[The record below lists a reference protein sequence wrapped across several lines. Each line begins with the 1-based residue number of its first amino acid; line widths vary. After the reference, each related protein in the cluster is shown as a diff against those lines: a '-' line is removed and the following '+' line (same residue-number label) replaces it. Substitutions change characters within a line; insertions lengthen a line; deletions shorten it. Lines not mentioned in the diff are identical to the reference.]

1 MPGYAT
7 RALSAQLRDS
17 LDTVRP
23 VRRIGPPTL
32 PARALFREPIGAAR
46 ANYGVAL
53 ETHLRPSKR
62 GNRTGQ
68 ARWDQ
73 TVTRSSIGYGSVRDD
88 GTLDPELACGF
99 WKAVLSSLRA
109 GEKNAVPKGASNNQ
123 SMSVCIGGQ
132 ERRLPDQPPPLTL
145 SSSSTG
151 VRFRAR
157 GPPSLDGGKSPFSE
171 HRELRKE
178 NLRLPTLLFSR
189 RDGYAEDVGEDKT
202 PTITPTP
209 QKKVGFSAP
218 TSRDGPGTPFG
229 FSERKL
235 DRLSR
240 RSGDRT
246 AKHSETTKSQ
256 TGREKNVLF
265 LGEDS
270 GLSRHSRKPRKHKT
284 WNCSL
289 PTDSRLCKDREA
301 STPSHISHVSPK
313 SSAPPSPETSWG
325 FAEGFAWVKG
335 STIGTGSHGCVFK
348 ALDKTTGKIFA
359 VKQGILDDGNGSGED
374 QKPGNT
380 HFARKPTPTMWG
392 PLLSGMDLISPP
404 KTDLKHDNIV
414 ETLGFEYADN
424 HLYIYLEYVPG
435 GSMAKVLHE
444 FGALNNNLLTNSTA
458 GVLQGLNYL
467 HTRDP
472 PVVHRDIKGA
482 NILVSL
488 NFTVKLSDF
497 GCSKRSSVTTSFT
510 TIGSI
515 PWMAPEVIQQV
526 DGYGRKA
533 DIWSLGCVVL
543 EMATAE
549 KPWGNGAF
557 ENVSR
562 LTRLMFV
569 LRIVLGELS
578 WLGKALLAT
587 LYMGGCTQAHAE
599 VHVCL
604 KRNAD
609 ERPMSWDLL
618 SHSFVKDAI
627 SELGRTF

>member
-1 MPGYAT
+1 MMMHRRT
-7 RALSAQLRDS
+7 LSQ
-17 LDTVRP
+17 
-23 VRRIGPPTL
+23 
-32 PARALFREPIGAAR
+32 PA
-46 ANYGVAL
+46 
-53 ETHLRPSKR
+53 LRPAEPLKFSPEML
-62 GNRTGQ
+62 
-68 ARWDQ
+68 A
-73 TVTRSSIGYGSVRDD
+73 VSS
-88 GTLDPELACGF
+88 PE
-99 WKAVLSSLRA
+99 
-109 GEKNAVPKGASNNQ
+109 
-123 SMSVCIGGQ
+123 
-132 ERRLPDQPPPLTL
+132 DQPPPLTL

-189 RDGYAEDVGEDKT
+189 RDGYAEEVGEDKT

-289 PTDSRLCKDREA
+289 PTEA

-313 SSAPPSPETSWG
+313 SSAPPSPETTSWG

-374 QKPGNT
+374 QKYRERLEAELT
-380 HFARKPTPTMWG
+380 ICK
-392 PLLSGMDLISPP
+392 
-404 KTDLKHDNIV
+404 DLKHDNIV

-557 ENVSR
+557 ENVMAALRHISMSEEVPPIPASMDDAGR
-562 LTRLMFV
+562 SFV
-569 LRIVLGELS
+569 RS
-578 WLGKALLAT
+578 
-587 LYMGGCTQAHAE
+587 
-599 VHVCL
+599 CL